1 MTNAMMKDEMPTE
14 ENLCRLALALIEREG
29 GTYAEA
35 KAKLL
40 NLRLHLKVGADVP
53 ESPALQAALL
63 TAVNAGKR
71 AFLGGVTV
79 ELQRDGLLKLP
90 WPAVLPI
97 SEVITSLGGIIS
109 TCPNM
114 TSGQTICIGDCSSS
128 EPDALSIWVAD
139 WRGGVTVGSEACPLS
154 GDQTNPLAGVM
165 AAAFGLARGF
175 LQITGLTTYFVQRK
189 LGFSLWR
196 PDLPFDSPDAAGPAL
211 ETLPANLW
219 LAGLGHLGQGYAWN
233 LGLLP
238 YRNPES
244 TLFVL
249 QDYDRVVAGNSCA
262 GLLCESDSPG
272 KMKTRLCANW
282 LEERGFQTRLVER
295 RFDESLQL
303 QEGEAMVALCGFDSV
318 EPRRALQNAPF
329 KFIVDCG
336 IGGTHKFFDQFSMYT
351 FPGTKTPHDIWN
363 SAMEPQPAVNENLN
377 RALGGKQGCGILAEV
392 LARKQVA
399 TSFVGAF
406 AGACA
411 VSEILR
417 GLNGGQCCEAA
428 TFHMR
433 SDSPP
438 RLVMRP
444 GGSTL
449 QTGFAGTTA
458 VK

>member
-1 MTNAMMKDEMPTE
+1 MTKEMMNDEMPTE
-14 ENLCRLALALIEREG
+14 ENLCRLALALIERDG

-53 ESPALQAALL
+53 QSPALQAALL

-79 ELQRDGLLKLP
+79 ELQTDGPLMLS
-90 WPAVLPI
+90 WPAALQI
-97 SEVITSLGGIIS
+97 SEVITRLGGIVS
-109 TCPNM
+109 TAPEM
-114 TSGQTICIGDCSSS
+114 ATVQTICIGDCSSTA
-128 EPDALSIWVAD
+128 PDALSIWVAD
-139 WRGGVTVGSEACPLS
+139 WRGGVTLGSEACPVS

-175 LQITGLTTYFVQRK
+175 LQLTGLTTYFVEHK

-211 ETLPANLW
+211 ESLPERLW

-238 YRNPES
+238 YRNPEN

-249 QDYDRVVAGNSCA
+249 QDYDRVVEGNSCA

-272 KMKTRLCANW
+272 KMKTRLCADW
-282 LEERGFQTRLVER
+282 LEARGFRTRLVER
-295 RFDESLQL
+295 RFDKSLKL
-303 QEGEAMVALCGFDSV
+303 QDEEAMVALCGFDSV
-318 EPRRALQNAPF
+318 EPRRALENAPF
-329 KFIVDCG
+329 KFMVDCG
-336 IGGTHKFFDQFSMYT
+336 IGGTHKFFDQFSIYT
-351 FPGTKTPHDIWN
+351 FPGARTPHEIWN
-363 SAMEPQPAVNENLN
+363 STTDQQLAVNANLN
-377 RALGGKQGCGILAEV
+377 RALGGKQACGILAET

-406 AGACA
+406 AGAF
-411 VSEILR
+411 VLSEILR
-417 GLNGGQCCEAA
+417 GLNGGQWCEAA
-428 TFHMR
+428 TFHLR
-433 SDSPP
+433 SNSPP

-444 GGSTL
+444 EGSAL
-449 QTGFAGTTA
+449 KSVFAGTTA